1 MRYLNI
7 AQPPDPSQFP
17 SPVAWQRAAHDWMQR
32 TRGVIQDA
40 HNEIMRPAGQQMR
53 AENFALS
60 TVASG
65 TMVIADVANTLC
77 TLIQVLSDKGII
89 SPTVSRSSG

>member
-7 AQPPDPSQFP
+7 AQPPDPAQFP

-40 HNEIMRPAGQQMR
+40 HNEAIRPAGQQMR

-60 TVASG
+60 TVANG
-65 TMVIADVANTLC
+65 TMVVADVANTLC
-77 TLIQVLSDKGII
+77 TLIQVLTDKGLL
-89 SPTVSRSSG
+89 SPTISRSSG